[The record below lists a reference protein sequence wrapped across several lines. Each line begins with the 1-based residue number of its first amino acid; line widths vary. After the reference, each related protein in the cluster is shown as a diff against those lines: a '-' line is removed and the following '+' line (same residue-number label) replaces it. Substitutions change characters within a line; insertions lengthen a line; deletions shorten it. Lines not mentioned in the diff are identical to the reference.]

1 MHEEYRSPI
10 DINFK
15 MPKIPKKAIQGAIT
29 VLVAVVLLYGSVYQ
43 VSPEEM
49 GVILRFGKYVRT
61 TEPGLHFKLPL
72 GIETL
77 TRVPVQRQLKL
88 EFGFRTTKPGHPVGV
103 HEQRRDQSRIRHADR
118 GPERRRSPSGSS
130 STRSRIRINSC
141 SR

>member
-1 MHEEYRSPI
+1 MQEDYRSPI

-15 MPKIPKKAIQGAIT
+15 LPKIPKKMIQAALA
-29 VLVAVVLLYGSVYQ
+29 VVVAVVLLYGSVYQ

-49 GVILRFGKYVRT
+49 GVILRFGKFVRT

-88 EFGFRTTKPGHPVGV
+88 EFGFRTTEAGHPIGV
-103 HEQRRDQSRIRHADR
+103 Y
-118 GPERRRSPSGSS
+118 ERRRGPRPNPS
-130 STRSRIRINSC
+130 C
-141 SR
+141 